1 METQENIKRTLE
13 NDPDGISDDEA
24 DNMVP
29 QIQRELDRLNH
40 ASTEINRLENE
51 LDEARSK
58 YRSIITETS
67 AKMEAVSRDIKK
79 SIHRAREYY
88 RLKEEA
94 KSAQGEALK
103 AARQFQSATGV
114 YKAAKETVALAEC
127 RLIEET
133 DTPTAQLSSA
143 WQEMLSHAISKVN
156 EAERE
161 KSKGEQE
168 HKRRAQRYAELEGR
182 IQFLEQKYGRSIKKA
197 KTYFDLKTELDIKLM
212 QQKHNVTDLQAAIKA
227 NKMKYSESFK
237 TLEAISDEI
246 HISRNNKLWSMFPR
260 LPGVGSDNFSIAS
273 SLSDLGLEQPGSTTD
288 DYTSIKSDADTETSG
303 QEGDDDAFSI
313 TIESRTVN
321 FTTEKTGAN
330 KSEDD
335 SLPVTEITTEI
346 SDIITDSC
354 KTKQGQQK
362 ENENL
367 AVKDKENDSGKYM
380 EQNSDEINS
389 TERQTIQDNSET
401 NDPNMKAVNQI
412 QETQHRPRL
421 SETSDAKE
429 SSLEDN
435 SDDINEE
442 DYESCDEGDISND
455 KESES
460 ENTAVTKGL
469 DTNTHAADQSL
480 KSTADLTTEN
490 EGLRNNEQS
499 GNQTNHGSD
508 SNEHA
513 ENQVQS
519 ESSQSENKCKDTN
532 KMNANDTAI
541 DNEGANPADMRNVE
555 RPSLSGAED

>member
-1 METQENIKRTLE
+1 MNWAQ
-13 NDPDGISDDEA
+13 
-24 DNMVP
+24 V
-29 QIQRELDRLNH
+29 
-40 ASTEINRLENE
+40 
-51 LDEARSK
+51 SK
-58 YRSIITETS
+58 LLTIT
-67 AKMEAVSRDIKK
+67 
-79 SIHRAREYY
+79 
-88 RLKEEA
+88 
-94 KSAQGEALK
+94 
-103 AARQFQSATGV
+103 
-114 YKAAKETVALAEC
+114 
-127 RLIEET
+127 
-133 DTPTAQLSSA
+133 
-143 WQEMLSHAISKVN
+143 
-156 EAERE
+156 
-161 KSKGEQE
+161 
-168 HKRRAQRYAELEGR
+168 
-182 IQFLEQKYGRSIKKA
+182 
-197 KTYFDLKTELDIKLM
+197 
-212 QQKHNVTDLQAAIKA
+212 
-227 NKMKYSESFK
+227 
-237 TLEAISDEI
+237 
-246 HISRNNKLWSMFPR
+246 
-260 LPGVGSDNFSIAS
+260 FS
-273 SLSDLGLEQPGSTTD
+273 EQPGSTTD

-303 QEGDDDAFSI
+303 QEADDDAFSI

-380 EQNSDEINS
+380 EQNSDETNS
-389 TERQTIQDNSET
+389 TERQTIQDDSET

-421 SETSDAKE
+421 SDTSDAKE

-513 ENQVQS
+513 ENQVQN
-519 ESSQSENKCKDTN
+519 ESLQSENKCKDTN

-541 DNEGANPADMRNVE
+541 DSEGANPADMRNVE